1 MRTAILAAVLAA
13 PRAASAESHVI
24 SGELVRVSLTRRS
37 VGVKLVGPP
46 PREVEVRIG
55 PETVLS
61 SRGRTL
67 RLADLRTGER
77 VLVSCTDEGGVHGA
91 QRVKLGGR
99 QR

>member
-1 MRTAILAAVLAA
+1 MRAAIVAAMMTA

-24 SGELVRVSLTRRS
+24 SGELVRVSLTRGS

-67 RLADLRTGER
+67 RLADLRIGER
-77 VLVSCTDEGGVHGA
+77 VLVACTDEAGVHSA
-91 QRVKLGGR
+91 ERVKLGGR